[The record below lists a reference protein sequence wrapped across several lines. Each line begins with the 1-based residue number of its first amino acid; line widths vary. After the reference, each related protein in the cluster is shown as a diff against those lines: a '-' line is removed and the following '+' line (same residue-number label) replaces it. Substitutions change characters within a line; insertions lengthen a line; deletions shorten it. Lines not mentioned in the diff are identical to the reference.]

1 MHLNFLCRHLK
12 RAGHI
17 GKMVIVSEE
26 AIAKGIR
33 RIIALTGSEALKV
46 ILPEIINISILLRI
60 VLGNSE
66 FNSIYCENF
75 RQSISTKV
83 CDALYLV

>member
-1 MHLNFLCRHLK
+1 MIVHTYIIYKVKLIPHRHLK

-33 RIIALTGSEALKV
+33 RIIALTGTEAVKVTHMFCQYNTCTCILKF
-46 ILPEIINISILLRI
+46 LKHYLTHEISLM
-60 VLGNSE
+60 
-66 FNSIYCENF
+66 
-75 RQSISTKV
+75 
-83 CDALYLV
+83 

>member
-1 MHLNFLCRHLK
+1 MK

-33 RIIALTGSEALKV
+33 RIIALTGTEAVKVTHMFCQYNTCTCTCIFQILEALSYSWNKFDV
-46 ILPEIINISILLRI
+46 KFIW
-60 VLGNSE
+60 
-66 FNSIYCENF
+66 
-75 RQSISTKV
+75 V
-83 CDALYLV
+83 CVSLVHSLNTLIW

>member
-1 MHLNFLCRHLK
+1 LK

-46 ILPEIINISILLRI
+46 ILPEAVHIKNCLQIIP
-60 VLGNSE
+60 GNNE
-66 FNSIYCENF
+66 V
-75 RQSISTKV
+75 K
-83 CDALYLV
+83 

>member
-1 MHLNFLCRHLK
+1 MK

-33 RIIALTGSEALKV
+33 RIIALTGTEAVKVTQMFCQCNTCILKF
-46 ILPEIINISILLRI
+46 L
-60 VLGNSE
+60 
-66 FNSIYCENF
+66 
-75 RQSISTKV
+75 KH
-83 CDALYLV
+83 YLTLERSLM